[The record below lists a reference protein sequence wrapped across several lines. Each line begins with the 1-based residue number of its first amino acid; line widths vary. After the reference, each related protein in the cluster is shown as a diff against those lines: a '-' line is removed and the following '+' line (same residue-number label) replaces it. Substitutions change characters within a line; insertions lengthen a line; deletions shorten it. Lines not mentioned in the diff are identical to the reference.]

1 MLQVCS
7 TASTMQESLRQ
18 LRAAKES
25 RRKAATTK
33 AVTFV
38 TGVGLVAGGA
48 GLTATGF
55 GESISSK
62 QMQPLAARTCLIC
75 LRVRHGISLTIEG
88 RDLSL
93 LGLTP
98 RHMLEIYTWGT
109 KLVLSLP

>member
-1 MLQVCS
+1 MMAFVFWLLHLHDSFFDPQVCS

-18 LRAAKES
+18 LRMAKES

-55 GESISSK
+55 GEHFSYHE
-62 QMQPLAARTCLIC
+62 ATA
-75 LRVRHGISLTIEG
+75 
-88 RDLSL
+88 
-93 LGLTP
+93 
-98 RHMLEIYTWGT
+98 
-109 KLVLSLP
+109 